1 MRGQRLGVLAIGAVL
16 AASVAPAREVPF
28 LSGRVNDTSGIL
40 SEGVRQGLEEKLAA
54 YEKET
59 GAQVAVLTID
69 SLEGE
74 VLEDYSHRVATTWQL
89 GRKGVDDGV
98 LFLVAKNDR
107 KMRLEVGYGLEGK
120 LTDAQSRRIL
130 DNLVRPQFRA
140 GSFDGGVQA
149 GVDAV
154 LGTLRGEDV
163 IPPEA
168 PPGSSFKQLAD
179 VPWPM
184 RLAFGGMFTLVIG
197 MFSLVALFGKGC
209 SGWFLYFFL
218 MPFYLTFPMVF
229 AGPVGGLVIFV
240 AWVVGFPILKL
251 MLSFSPWGKL
261 FMTRHPGLARFAT
274 SSGSSGRGWSS
285 GGSSSGWSGGGGSFG
300 GGGSSSSW

>member
-1 MRGQRLGVLAIGAVL
+1 MRSHMLGVAAIGVWL
-16 AASVAPAREVPF
+16 AAAAAPAREVPF
-28 LSGRVNDTSGIL
+28 LSGRVNDTAGIL
-40 SEGVRQGLEEKLAA
+40 SEGVRRSLEEKLAA
-54 YEKET
+54 FERET

-69 SLEGE
+69 SLENE
-74 VLEDYSHRVATTWQL
+74 VLEDYSHRVASTWRL

-98 LFLVAKNDR
+98 LFLIATNDR

-154 LGTLRGEDV
+154 LATLRGEDV

-168 PPGSSFKQLAD
+168 PPGGSFTELGK

-184 RLAFGGMFTLVIG
+184 RLAIAGMFTLVIG
-197 MFSLVALFGKGC
+197 IFSLVALFGKGC
-209 SGWFLYFFL
+209 GGWFLYVFL
-218 MPFYLTFPMVF
+218 MPFYFAFPLVF
-229 AGPVGGLVIFV
+229 AGPIGGPVIFA
-240 AWVVGFPILKL
+240 AWVVGFPILKVAL
-251 MLSFSPWGKL
+251 GVSPWGKL
-261 FMTRHPGLARFAT
+261 FMARHPGLVRFAS
-274 SSGSSGRGWSS
+274 SSGSGGGGWSS
-285 GGSSSGWSGGGGSFG
+285 GDSGGGWSGGGGSFG

>member
-1 MRGQRLGVLAIGAVL
+1 VL
-16 AASVAPAREVPF
+16 AASAAPGREVPF
-28 LSGRVNDTSGIL
+28 LSGRVNDTAGIL
-40 SEGVRQGLEEKLAA
+40 SPGMRESLEEKLAA
-54 YEKET
+54 FERET

-69 SLEGE
+69 SLDGE

-98 LFLVAKNDR
+98 LFLIARDDR
-107 KMRLEVGYGLEGK
+107 KTRLEVGYGLESR
-120 LTDAQSRRIL
+120 LTDAQARRIL

-154 LGTLRGEDV
+154 IGTLRGEDV

-168 PPGSSFKQLAD
+168 PPGGSIKGLGE

-184 RLAFGGMFTLVIG
+184 RLAFGGMFVLVIG
-197 MFSLVALFGKGC
+197 IFSLVALFGKGC
-209 SGWFLYFFL
+209 SGWFLYVFL
-218 MPFYLTFPMVF
+218 MPFYFAFPLVF
-229 AGPVGGLVIFV
+229 AGPIVGPLTFA

-251 MLSFSPWGKL
+251 LLSFSPWGKAFL
-261 FMTRHPGLARFAT
+261 ANHPKLVHFAASSGSSSGGW
-274 SSGSSGRGWSS
+274 SSGSSG
-285 GGSSSGWSGGGGSFG
+285 GWSGGGGSFG
-300 GGGSSSSW
+300 GGGASSSW